1 MIVAS
6 PVPAAA
12 PPSAAAPAAP
22 AIPAVPAAARVS
34 DFEGRRTYVLQRLD
48 EAGAMFERSIELLA
62 QPMPAGAVTHGSS
75 RAKLLNDVV
84 GATMNAAIAVQEGML
99 WYGDI
104 RAEATLPA
112 EFVARERPVLAHVM
126 TASQGMTRVE
136 GFVRAM
142 LELGQAPLDEFT
154 WREQAL
160 AEADDGARYVRHM
173 AELVSAM
180 QPRAAA

>member
-6 PVPAAA
+6 PVSTTAPWTRAA
-12 PPSAAAPAAP
+12 SAAAPA
-22 AIPAVPAAARVS
+22 S
-34 DFEGRRTYVLQRLD
+34 DFEGRRTYVLERLE
-48 EAGAMFERSIELLA
+48 EAGAMFDRSIELLA
-62 QPMPAGAVTHGSS
+62 QPIPGGPILHGSS
-75 RAKLLNDVV
+75 RARLLTDIV

-104 RAEATLPA
+104 RSEAGLPA
-112 EFVARERPVLAHVM
+112 ELVARERPVLAHVT
-126 TASQGMTRVE
+126 TASRGMTRTE

-142 LELGQAPLDEFT
+142 LELGQAPIDELT

-173 AELVSAM
+173 AELVAAM